1 MHSSSWNNDRENKT
15 EPRKLKETLE
25 RTLSCGTI
33 EAKDV

>member
-25 RTLSCGTI
+25 RIESGSTI
-33 EAKDV
+33 DPIDI